1 MFRDL
6 PRDRPDLRPI
16 PKIPPRQPLVYMMVV
31 SEDELDRGHG
41 TLSNQDKQPQPE
53 RQKSIIVIEGQN
65 KQQSLDD
72 EDVLCELDGD
82 DERLI

>member
-1 MFRDL
+1 MFGDL
-6 PRDRPDLRPI
+6 PRDRPYLRPI

-31 SEDELDRGHG
+31 SEDELDRGRG

-82 DERLI
+82 DERFI